1 MSDYV
6 ISAQGLTR
14 YFGSKAVVRQLDLCI
29 PRGSVTGLLG
39 LNGAGKTTTLRMLLG
54 LLEPTRGTCQ
64 IFGKDSR
71 KLGAEDRA
79 RIGYTVEGHFLYD
92 WMTVRESEQFQKST
106 FPCWNA
112 PLFADTV
119 RRFGIDAAQRTR
131 SLSRGQRAGVSLALT
146 LAAEPEL
153 LILDDPALGLDP
165 VSRRA
170 LNETLLDF
178 CDGGRRTVLLSSH
191 MLDDVE
197 RVADRIAVMVHGR
210 LLVDTTVDDFRSR
223 VSAWSI
229 DLPLTSL
236 ATAAIPGLVQVRP
249 LGGRTVV
256 TVTDSDQETKAALTR
271 LAGSASDQNPLERLP
286 VTFEDAVI
294 AYLSR
299 SREGQ
304 SFLTASGA

>member
-1 MSDYV
+1 MLDESI

-14 YFGSKAVVRQLDLCI
+14 YFGSKAVVHDLELDI

-54 LLEPTRGTCQ
+54 FLDPTRGQCQ
-64 IFGKDSR
+64 IFGRDSQS
-71 KLGAEDRA
+71 LTPEDRA
-79 RIGYTVEGHFLYD
+79 RIGYTVEGHFLYG
-92 WMTVRESEQFQKST
+92 WMTVRQSQEFQQQT
-106 FPCWNA
+106 FPEFNCR
-112 PLFADTV
+112 LFAETM
-119 RRFGIDAAQRTR
+119 RRFGIDPSQRNRT
-131 SLSRGQRAGVSLALT
+131 LSRGQRAGVSLALT
-146 LAAEPEL
+146 LATEPEL

-178 CDGGRRTVLLSSH
+178 CDGGQRTILLSSH

-197 RVADRIAVMVHGR
+197 RVADRVAVMVHGR
-210 LLVDTTVDDFRSR
+210 LLVHTTIDDFRAR
-223 VSAWSI
+223 VAAWSLDI
-229 DLPLTSL
+229 LPTTRS
-236 ATAAIPGLVQVRP
+236 TESIPRLIQTRE

-256 TVTDSDQETKAALTR
+256 TVVDPDQETTSALLR
-271 LAGSASDQNPLERLP
+271 LSNSEPVRLP

-299 SREGQ
+299 SRDSQ
-304 SFLTASGA
+304 SYLVHTGA

>member
-14 YFGSKAVVRQLDLCI
+14 YFGTKAVVRQLDLRV

-64 IFGKDSR
+64 ISGKDSAE
-71 KLGAEDRA
+71 LGPEDRA
-79 RIGYTVEGHFLYD
+79 RIGYTVEGHFLYG

-106 FPCWNA
+106 FPFWNA
-112 PLFADTV
+112 SLFADTV

-197 RVADRIAVMVHGR
+197 RVADRVAVMVHGR

-229 DLPLTSL
+229 DLPLATL
-236 ATAAIPGLVQVRP
+236 ATAAIPGLVQARP

-256 TVTDSDQETKAALTR
+256 TVTDSDQETEAALTR
-271 LAGSASDQNPLERLP
+271 LAGSAFDQNPLERLP

-304 SFLTASGA
+304 SFLTASGV